1 MCFAE
6 KEQKSIPLDKQKE
19 IFYYLVA
26 ERTGEIQKLHSSV
39 NSQNL
44 IYHFKGPTK
53 DIDFNDFIDV
63 ETFFDNAKSRKIK
76 FEDVEINQREFEL
89 KLSIVEIGGNKS
101 NKQLC
106 EILQIVRG
114 GY

>member
-1 MCFAE
+1 M
-6 KEQKSIPLDKQKE
+6 
-19 IFYYLVA
+19 
-26 ERTGEIQKLHSSV
+26 
-39 NSQNL
+39 

-53 DIDFNDFIDV
+53 DIDFNDFIDA